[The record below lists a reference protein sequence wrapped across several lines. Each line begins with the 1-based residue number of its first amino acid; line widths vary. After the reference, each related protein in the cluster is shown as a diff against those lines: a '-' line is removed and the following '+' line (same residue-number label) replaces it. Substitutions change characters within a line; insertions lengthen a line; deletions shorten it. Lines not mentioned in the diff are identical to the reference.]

1 MQTTSGKKV
10 VNKKRRWIIAGVVVV
25 VLVGCLFAFL
35 TIRNNIQTAQAGLEA
50 QTGDMVTAVIGDLS
64 ATASATGQIEA
75 AQTANLSAQ
84 TTGIVQDVLV
94 SVGDS
99 VQAGD
104 MLAQLDTTDLAF
116 AVARMQQNL
125 TLQEANL
132 TSLLDGATAEEIG
145 SAEAAVHSAQLN
157 LEDVLNGPTDEEIA
171 EYEANIRAQQ
181 AGVYSASASYNSTLD
196 SVGDAAIAAAQVD
209 VINAQTAYDNAKDVN
224 DDFANADTDASLQ
237 DAATTLSIAQAAL
250 SGLQDGPKQGS
261 VSSAAGN
268 VSAAVASLEQ
278 TQANYDKLL
287 AGATASQI
295 AAAQATLAQAE
306 STLDNLVDANS
317 EADLVITEAGVEQAR
332 LALLGA
338 EENLAKA
345 TIAAPFDGLITAVNI
360 TEGEMGSGT
369 LFQIMSDDFQVILSV
384 DEIDVGDISMGQEA
398 TITLETWPDDKI
410 TGAVTAIAPS
420 ANSGSSIVSYDVTLT
435 LDESTL
441 PILAGMTANAKLIT
455 SSRENVLV
463 VPNAA
468 ITANRAAGTY
478 TVNLVTGE
486 MPELPAE
493 GEGIALGSRV
503 DLPTTEKV
511 TVTIGLKDGDYTQIL
526 SGISEG
532 DTVMIGELAVPTF
545 DFGGGGG
552 PFGGGGDE

>member
-10 VNKKRRWIIAGVVVV
+10 VNKKRRWIIAGIVAV
-25 VLVGCLFAFL
+25 VLAGCLFGFI
-35 TIRNNIQTAQAGLEA
+35 TIRNNIQEMRAGLEA
-50 QTGDMVTAVIGDLS
+50 QTGDVITAVIGNLS
-64 ATASATGQIEA
+64 ASASASGKIKA

-84 TTGIVQDVLV
+84 TTGIVQDVMV
-94 SVGDS
+94 SVGDT

-116 AVARMQQNL
+116 AVARAEQNL

-132 TSLLDGATAEEIG
+132 TTLLDGATDEEIA

-157 LEDVLNGPTDEEIA
+157 LEDVLAGPTDEQIA

-196 SVGDAAIAAAQVD
+196 SVSDAAIAAAQLD
-209 VINAQTAYDNAKDVN
+209 VINAQTAYDNAKEVN

-237 DAATTLSIAQAAL
+237 NAATTLSIAQSAL
-250 SGLQDGPKQGS
+250 SSLQDGPKQGN

-287 AGATASQI
+287 LGATASQI

-306 STLDNLVDANS
+306 SALDNLVDANS
-317 EADLVITEAGVEQAR
+317 DADIAIAEAGVEQAR
-332 LALLGA
+332 IALLGA

-345 TIAAPFDGLITAVNI
+345 TITAPFDGLITAVNI
-360 TEGEMGSGT
+360 TEGEMGSGA
-369 LFQIMSDDFQVILSV
+369 LFQLMSDDFQVVLGV

-398 TITLETWPDDKI
+398 TITLETWPDDEI
-410 TGAVTAIAPS
+410 LGEVTAIAPS
-420 ANSGSSIVSYDVTLT
+420 ANSGSSVVSYDVTLT
-435 LDESTL
+435 LDESAL
-441 PILAGMTANAKLIT
+441 PILAGMTANAKLVT
-455 SSRENVLV
+455 SSRDNVLI

-468 ITANRAAGTY
+468 ITADRAAGTY
-478 TVNLVTGE
+478 TVNLVIGE
-486 MPELPAE
+486 LPELPAE
-493 GEGIALGSRV
+493 GEGIVLGSRPE
-503 DLPTTEKV
+503 LPTTEKV
-511 TVTIGLKDGDYTQIL
+511 TVTIGLKDGNYTQIL

-532 DTVMIGELAVPTF
+532 DQVMIGELAVPTF
-545 DFGGGGG
+545 KFGGG